1 VKRISYIVVAKYE
14 IRNTRHDLY
23 KRYEVNTKEMR
34 EKTVEE
40 LDHLLATW
48 REELFNLNVQAM
60 TGQMEQYSR
69 VRHIKKDIARVL
81 TILKETPAES
91 RTRAKESMAS

>member
-1 VKRISYIVVAKYE
+1 MGYE
-14 IRNTRHDLY
+14 MNA
-23 KRYEVNTKEMR
+23 KEMR

-69 VRHIKKDIARVL
+69 VRLIRKDIARAL
-81 TILKETPAES
+81 TILKGEPAAN
-91 RTRAKESMAS
+91 RTRAKESIVS

>member
-1 VKRISYIVVAKYE
+1 MNA
-14 IRNTRHDLY
+14 
-23 KRYEVNTKEMR
+23 KEMR

-40 LDHLLATW
+40 LEHLLAAW

-69 VRHIKKDIARVL
+69 VRQIKKDIARAL
-81 TILKETPAES
+81 TILREAPAAN
-91 RTRAKESMAS
+91 RTRAKESIVS

>member
-1 VKRISYIVVAKYE
+1 
-14 IRNTRHDLY
+14 
-23 KRYEVNTKEMR
+23 MR

-48 REELFNLNVQAM
+48 REELFNHNVRAM

-69 VRHIKKDIARVL
+69 VRQIKKDIARAL
-81 TILKETPAES
+81 TILSEAPAAS
-91 RTRAKESMAS
+91 RTRDKESIVS

>member
-1 VKRISYIVVAKYE
+1 
-14 IRNTRHDLY
+14 
-23 KRYEVNTKEMR
+23 MR

-69 VRHIKKDIARVL
+69 VRHIKKDIARAL
-81 TILKETPAES
+81 TILGETSTAS
-91 RTRAKESMAS
+91 RTRAEGSIVS

>member
-1 VKRISYIVVAKYE
+1 MNA
-14 IRNTRHDLY
+14 
-23 KRYEVNTKEMR
+23 KEMR

-69 VRHIKKDIARVL
+69 VRRIRKDIARAL
-81 TILKETPAES
+81 TILSQAPAAG
-91 RTRAKESMAS
+91 RTRAKESIAS